1 MKISR
6 KWEMP
11 NGKTFKINAFR
22 DLILKYV
29 KPNITIL
36 DPFANEHSIK
46 DYLYHCKYISNDLDT
61 DYDTDYHLE
70 AQDFLKQFNDCSVD
84 LVLYDPPYSG
94 RQVSELYKKLDK
106 TITMSDTNSGYFTQ
120 FKQEIARVLRP
131 GGICISFGWQSNGI
145 GKNNNMEIIEIV
157 MVAHGGNHNDT
168 IATVDKKMYH
178 QERLDI

>member
-22 DLILKYV
+22 DLILKYS

-46 DYLYHCKYISNDLDT
+46 DYLSHCNYISNDLDT
-61 DYDTDYHLE
+61 DYNTDYHME
-70 AQDFLKQFNDCSVD
+70 AQDFLKQFNDCSAD
-84 LVLYDPPYSG
+84 LVLYDPPYTP
-94 RQVSELYKKLDK
+94 RQVSEIYKKLDK
-106 TITMSDTNSGYFTQ
+106 TVNMEDTQSSYWVK
-120 FKQEIARVLRP
+120 FKDEISRVLKP
-131 GGICISFGWQSNGI
+131 GGICISFGWNSNGI
-145 GKNNNMEIIEIV
+145 GKNNNMEIIEILI
-157 MVAHGGNHNDT
+157 VAHGGNHNDT
-168 IATVDKKMYH
+168 IATVDKKAYH